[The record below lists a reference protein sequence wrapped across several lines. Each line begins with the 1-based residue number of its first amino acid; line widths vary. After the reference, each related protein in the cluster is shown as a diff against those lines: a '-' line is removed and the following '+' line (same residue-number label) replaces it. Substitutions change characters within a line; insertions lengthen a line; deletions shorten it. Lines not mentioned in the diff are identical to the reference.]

1 MSTITLGGTDLRIEK
16 NGFGCLPIQRVS
28 VREAVR
34 LLHKALDGGINYFD
48 SARNYTDSEEKM
60 GEAFRDRRDKV
71 VLATKSHALTGA
83 ELKKHL
89 EESLRC
95 LGTDYI
101 DVYQFHNPPFCP
113 RPGGEDGLYDAA
125 LEAQRE
131 GKIRFISLT
140 NHRLG
145 VAREAVESGLYAT
158 LQFPYSYL
166 RGEQEQE
173 LVEQCLAA
181 GMGFIAMKG
190 MAGGL
195 LRDGRVAAAWMGEQP
210 GVVPIW
216 GVQKE
221 AELDQFL
228 SCIPHTPPL
237 TQADRA
243 VIEKDRAELTGEFC
257 RSCGYCMPCPAG
269 IQINQCARMGLMLR
283 RMREEDYVTEY
294 WQNEMRKIEGC
305 LHCGQCAAKC
315 PYGLDTP
322 RLLEDNY
329 KTYWTYIKK

>member
-166 RGEQEQE
+166 RGEQE
-173 LVEQCLAA
+173 
-181 GMGFIAMKG
+181 
-190 MAGGL
+190 
-195 LRDGRVAAAWMGEQP
+195 
-210 GVVPIW
+210 
-216 GVQKE
+216 
-221 AELDQFL
+221 
-228 SCIPHTPPL
+228 
-237 TQADRA
+237 
-243 VIEKDRAELTGEFC
+243 
-257 RSCGYCMPCPAG
+257 
-269 IQINQCARMGLMLR
+269 
-283 RMREEDYVTEY
+283 
-294 WQNEMRKIEGC
+294 
-305 LHCGQCAAKC
+305 
-315 PYGLDTP
+315 
-322 RLLEDNY
+322 
-329 KTYWTYIKK
+329 